1 MIAEHLTVGPFQTNV
16 YVVGCPDTRAG
27 AIVDAGGD
35 APGLLALAASHD
47 LTLTHIL
54 QTHAHVDHVGALAE
68 VRAQLDAPIYL
79 HPLEFPL
86 YDAAPQQGMMFGIP
100 IAPLPP
106 VDHELAHDQ
115 IVSVGDL
122 RARVILAPG
131 HSPGS
136 VMFHFEEQGV
146 LLGGDVLFQ
155 GSIGRVDLPGSD
167 PQAMRRSLAAIKDL
181 PPATRVLPGH
191 GPETT
196 IARELATNPF
206 LLQDW

>member
-1 MIAEHLTVGPFQTNV
+1 MH
-16 YVVGCPDTRAG
+16 
-27 AIVDAGGD
+27 
-35 APGLLALAASHD
+35 
-47 LTLTHIL
+47 
-54 QTHAHVDHVGALAE
+54 
-68 VRAQLDAPIYL
+68 
-79 HPLEFPL
+79 
-86 YDAAPQQGMMFGIP
+86 DAAT
-100 IAPLPP
+100 
-106 VDHELAHDQ
+106 DC
-115 IVSVGDL
+115 
-122 RARVILAPG
+122 ARVILAPG

-167 PQAMRRSLAAIKDL
+167 PQAMRRSLAALKDL